1 MTEPTGPLPASG
13 PPPRLC
19 SAPACTGPAV
29 LQWQRLATQAELAQ
43 ITLPQG
49 ETSAHIAVFGC
60 QTHTLDLES
69 AAHLHLATCTWPS
82 PCTCL
87 TAGAAT

>member
-60 QTHTLDLES
+60 QM
-69 AAHLHLATCTWPS
+69 HLATCTWPS
-82 PCTCL
+82 PCTCRAAG
-87 TAGAAT
+87 TAT